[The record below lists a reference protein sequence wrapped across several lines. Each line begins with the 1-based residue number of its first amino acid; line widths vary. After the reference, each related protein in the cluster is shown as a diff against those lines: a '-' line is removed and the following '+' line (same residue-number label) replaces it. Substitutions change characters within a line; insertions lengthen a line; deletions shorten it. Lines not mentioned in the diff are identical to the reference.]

1 MKCNLE
7 KTEII
12 LPIKYILSKETKDY
26 LILGFN
32 SILSKDDGVFIDYR
46 SAEWQTSS
54 NHHFVRSELV
64 NLSNDVGYLIFA
76 RDYKI
81 NQIESFET
89 TDTAGIEL
97 LRIQS
102 KLTKNESKVITKAD
116 LDKKERLSFEPGD
129 RVWYQNEPGV
139 ISYKHKGD
147 EVKYTVNVKDTFTKY
162 VPYWKLSKRVVK
174 DYSHIVVP
182 EEVKKMHTKQI
193 LNKRVQGHL
202 SDIYKAELQNREH
215 VKKKKKIKEYGK

>member
-32 SILSKDDGVFIDYR
+32 SILNKDDGVFIDYR

-54 NHHFVRSELV
+54 NHHFVRSEVV

-89 TDTAGIEL
+89 PDTAGIEL

-102 KLTKNESKVITKAD
+102 KLTNVSMSKPIH
-116 LDKKERLSFEPGD
+116 
-129 RVWYQNEPGV
+129 Q
-139 ISYKHKGD
+139 
-147 EVKYTVNVKDTFTKY
+147 Y
-162 VPYWKLSKRVVK
+162 VLTS
-174 DYSHIVVP
+174 
-182 EEVKKMHTKQI
+182 T
-193 LNKRVQGHL
+193 L
-202 SDIYKAELQNREH
+202 AT
-215 VKKKKKIKEYGK
+215 